1 MSQIHQRGVGLMEV
15 LVALLLLAIGVLGF
29 ALLQVRAID
38 ASIEAS
44 KRIQAMNLARD
55 IAERVRAN
63 QKGLTKDIE
72 VTTGGKTEVYKAYVK
87 AFQGKEYLQ
96 SYDYS
101 NCFGTAAACN
111 SEEFAKQDA
120 NQALYKAYLIG
131 MKVGM
136 DTCPGTVLRSRYCI
150 YVAWDETSPKNGTGD
165 DDCTSSGSY
174 RSNSKCIVMETY

>member
-29 ALLQVRAID
+29 ALLQVRAVD

-44 KRIQAMNLARD
+44 KRIQAMNLAKD

-72 VTTGGKTEVYKAYVK
+72 VTAGGKTEVYKAYIK

-101 NCFGTAAACN
+101 SCFGTEAACN

-150 YVAWDETSPKNGTGD
+150 YVAWDETNPKNGTGN
-165 DDCTSSGSY
+165 TVV
-174 RSNSKCIVMETY
+174 SKLCSENEEG